1 MLVYRSDDTV
11 CDSATELAAVL
22 RQADAARSAPSSDA
36 IVELFIDFGQ
46 LEAAIVDRLFPNRD
60 GLHPIADALRHASVR
75 AGHALLAS
83 SYDDREGATLALD
96 ELVRRL
102 EAVRQLEISRE
113 ITMRVPEGYAYYAL
127 HPETYAVSAARFASE
142 QSPASTVCIGIRSIG
157 TSLSGIVAAS
167 LERLGIAASTYSVR
181 PRGHPFARR
190 LELADDLK
198 QRLVQQPAGCH
209 YLVVDEGPGLSGSSF
224 AAVARSL
231 CDLGIDAER
240 IVLFPSW
247 NADPSTF
254 RSTEARLV
262 WNRHRRYSALA
273 HEADLAVEQIAGAL
287 PNEAVDFS
295 GGAWRSRLLADEST
309 WPAVQPQHEVPKV
322 WLPGRGSIVR
332 FAGLGRYGKAKLQR
346 AGKLAAAGLGP
357 APEWLK
363 RGYLSMPFIDGSP
376 CAEADATLLDHMAE
390 HVAFLVRTFP
400 ATRSPDVD
408 AILELVETNVR
419 LDFGAGVSIPDLT
432 AFRAPLAD
440 APCAAIDGRMRP
452 HEWVRTAGDSG
463 RMFLKTDALDHH
475 ADHFFPGLQDA
486 GWDLAAIEFEFRL
499 PASATER
506 LLARYVAAS
515 RDRDGAARLPFYRLA
530 YPAFRL
536 GYATLARGSLGATAD
551 GFRFERVMEACRIRL
566 QALLGARAAAVTFPN
581 AP

>member
-11 CDSATELAAVL
+11 CDAAPALTAVL

-36 IVELFIDFGQ
+36 IVELFIDLGR

-60 GLHPIADALRHASVR
+60 GLHPIADALRHASVA

-83 SYDDREGATLALD
+83 AHDDRAGATLALE

-102 EAVRQLEISRE
+102 ETVRRLEIPRE

-127 HPETYAVSAARFASE
+127 HPETYAVAAARFAAD

-157 TSLSGIVAAS
+157 TSLSGVVAAS
-167 LERLGIAASTYSVR
+167 LERLGIPAVTYSVR
-181 PRGHPFARR
+181 PRGHPFARH
-190 LELADDLK
+190 LELSADLK
-198 QRLVQQPAGCH
+198 QRLLQPPAGCH
-209 YLVVDEGPGLSGSSF
+209 FLIVDEGPGLSGSSF

-254 RSTEARLV
+254 RSTEARVV

-273 HEADLAVEQIAGAL
+273 HEADRAVEQIAGAS
-287 PNEAVDFS
+287 PHEAVDFS
-295 GGAWRSRLLADEST
+295 GGAWRSHLLADEST

-322 WLPGRGSIVR
+322 WLPERGSIVR
-332 FAGLGRYGKAKLQR
+332 FAGLGAYGRAKLQR
-346 AGKLAAAGLGP
+346 AEKLAEAGLGP
-357 APEWLK
+357 GPEWLK
-363 RGYLSMPFIDGSP
+363 RGYLSMPFIEGSP
-376 CAEADATLLDHMAE
+376 CQDADATLLDRMAE

-408 AILELVETNVR
+408 AMLELVETNVR
-419 LDFGAGVSIPDLT
+419 LDFGPGVSLSDLET
-432 AFRAPLAD
+432 FRAPLAD

-452 HEWVRTAGDSG
+452 HEWVRTGDDA
-463 RMFLKTDALDHH
+463 RPMFLKTDALDHH

-499 PASATER
+499 PAWAIER
-506 LLARYVAAS
+506 LLAGYIATS
-515 RDRDGAARLPFYRLA
+515 RDRGVAARLPFYRLA

-536 GYATLARGSLGATAD
+536 GYATLARGSLGGTAD
-551 GFRFERVMEACRIRL
+551 GLRFERVMEACRTRL
-566 QALLGARAAAVTFPN
+566 HALVGAQASAVTFPN